1 MNSKGKTGSG
11 KMQKPVLIKRL
22 AGAVLVLV
30 AAVAV
35 GIAIRGYRFWSWER
49 QQAQAQKAA
58 QPAAGPKTA
67 QTPKQPESQE
77 PPTEEAAVEP
87 AQPAPQDAPPPPPP
101 PTESKADA
109 PVQAETPA
117 APSGQDSV
125 SEDAAAKE
133 RRGREALALV
143 GHDPAA
149 DAVWIQAINDPTLSA
164 SARANLIEDL
174 NEDGL
179 QYRNLTTA
187 DLPVIRYRLELIED
201 LRPYAMDKV
210 NADAFDEAR
219 KDLVNMEAR
228 LTGR

>member
-1 MNSKGKTGSG
+1 MSYAAEPYAQFVDDLLTALTGGVSREQFVFLPEDG
-11 KMQKPVLIKRL
+11 PYRLAPPGPLIKSTLRVF
-22 AGAVLVLV
+22 G
-30 AAVAV
+30 
-35 GIAIRGYRFWSWER
+35 
-49 QQAQAQKAA
+49 
-58 QPAAGPKTA
+58 
-67 QTPKQPESQE
+67 
-77 PPTEEAAVEP
+77 
-87 AQPAPQDAPPPPPP
+87 
-101 PTESKADA
+101 
-109 PVQAETPA
+109 QAERAFAGFQADRDFGLEGDLLTWKVRPD
-117 APSGQDSV
+117 GT
-125 SEDAAAKE
+125 
-133 RRGREALALV
+133 
-143 GHDPAA
+143 PAA